1 MRYRSALVSL
11 LAIFAML
18 LTGVAAVAA
27 QDATP
32 GAALTADELGLPEL
46 LVTATDTGF
55 ENLPEELEAGR
66 YLVTLTNESSM
77 EVAIQF
83 LQLPEGVTAADLTG
97 GPPGPD
103 ATPGPGMASP
113 EAEASPAAEGG
124 EGLPPA
130 WYYETYMAGGPGAPA
145 GETVQGIVDLM
156 PGDYVAWADDPEAPQ
171 APVELTVT
179 GEEGA
184 TPAAMADVEADVT
197 VTEVKTGE
205 GYAFEFSGELTT
217 GQQLIEITNDSD
229 QPHFMLLLRSPGPI
243 TLEQLFM
250 LLTLPED
257 ATPPAD
263 MPNPEEFSVAA
274 YASTQSAGTTQYL
287 AADLEPGYYI
297 IACFVPDA
305 AKGGIPHAAE
315 GMVDIIPVGVEAT
328 PTS

>member
-1 MRYRSALVSL
+1 MRYRSAMVSL

-32 GAALTADELGLPEL
+32 GATLSADELGLPEL
-46 LVTATDTGF
+46 LVTVTDTGF

-66 YLVTLTNESSM
+66 YLVTFTNESSM
-77 EVAIQF
+77 ESAINF
-83 LQLPEGVTAADLTG
+83 LQLPEGITAADMTG

-113 EAEASPAAEGG
+113 EAEGSPAAEGG

-145 GETVQGIVDLM
+145 GATTQGIVDLI
-156 PGDYVAWADDPEAPQ
+156 PGNYVAGADDPMAPQ

-184 TPAAMADVEADVT
+184 TPEGMQEIPADVT

-205 GYAFEFSGELTT
+205 GYAFEFSGELAT

-229 QPHFMLLLRSPGPI
+229 QPHFMLMLRSPGPI
-243 TLEQLFM
+243 TVDQLFQ
-250 LLTLPED
+250 LLSLPEG
-257 ATPPAD
+257 ATPPVD
-263 MPNPEEFSVAA
+263 LPNPEEFVVAA
-274 YASTQSAGTTQYL
+274 YATTQSAGTTQYL
-287 AADLEPGYYI
+287 AANLEPGYYI
-297 IACFVPDA
+297 IACFVPDPTE
-305 AKGGIPHAAE
+305 GGIPHAAE
-315 GMVDIIPVGVEAT
+315 GMIDIIPVGVEAT